1 MLIFFIFFKLI
12 NLIAGLRVTPEEEV
26 AGLDR
31 GEHGVEAYA
40 PDYLHHDIPAE
51 IAQVSVT
58 S

>member
-12 NLIAGLRVTPEEEV
+12 NLIAGLRVNPEEEV

-31 GEHGVEAYA
+31 GEHGLEAYA
-40 PDYLHHDIPAE
+40 PDPLHHGIPAE
-51 IAQVSVT
+51 IAQVSAT